1 MVSRPRRCPDDSMI
15 KLVPVSALSP
25 GMYLDRM
32 GDSWLDHSFWRT
44 SLLLREPDFW
54 ALRRYLESPCR

>member
-1 MVSRPRRCPDDSMI
+1 MI
-15 KLVPVSALSP
+15 KLVAVSALSP

-44 SLLLREPDFW
+44 PLLLREPDFR
-54 ALRRYLESPCR
+54 ALRGHFEPPCR